1 MNTASLLHGFRF
13 IDNFFPSGGYAF
25 SFGLEAAVQAKTI
38 HNSENLRDYIA
49 DLLKSGMGSREA
61 VAVGLAHSEV
71 IDQTLQTAQNVDEQ
85 LEAMKTCRESRLASR
100 QMGRH
105 ILRIAG
111 GGTQSPTLLRQ
122 FLAHVESDQ
131 SPGHMAVSLG
141 LVLGVFG
148 WKKRDAIA
156 AYLYQSAVGLIS
168 ASLKLFSI
176 GQREGQHV
184 LERLIPLIDQVSH
197 SAETK
202 TEMLSWAPIQDIYE
216 MRHTRLTTRMFRS

>member
-1 MNTASLLHGFRF
+1 MNTVALLQGFRF

-38 HNSENLRDYIA
+38 RTSEHLRAYIA
-49 DLLKSGMGSREA
+49 DVLRSGMGSREA
-61 VAVGLAHSEV
+61 VAVGVAHRSA
-71 IDQTLQTAQNVDEQ
+71 IDQTLQTAHDIDEQ
-85 LEAMKTCRESRLASR
+85 LDAMKTCQESRLASR

-105 ILRIAG
+105 ILLIAG
-111 GGTQSPTLLRQ
+111 GGPTGPALLRQ
-122 FLAHVESDQ
+122 FLAHVESNQ

-156 AYLYQSAVGLIS
+156 AYLYQSAVGLVS

-184 LERLIPLIDQVSH
+184 LERLIPLIDCISR

-202 TEMLSWAPIQDIYE
+202 TEMRSWTPVQDIYE
-216 MRHTRLTTRMFRS
+216 MRQPRLITRIFRS